1 MPSVSIR
8 TCRKMVQECK
18 PFRASTL
25 HGKWRTADDGTELY
39 VVYSEMRRRGHD
51 AYPCTLFV
59 CCDGKWY
66 ECADLP
72 FSHRRRRWDQR
83 NYARPLPTQE
93 MVRVGRFELQKFAQF
108 GLAHHPDMTRLLGVS
123 V

>member
-1 MPSVSIR
+1 
-8 TCRKMVQECK
+8 MVQECK

-39 VVYSEMRRRGHD
+39 VVTSEMKRRGHFPS
-51 AYPCTLFV
+51 PCVLFV

-66 ECADLP
+66 ECDGLP

-83 NYARPLPTQE
+83 NSARPLPLHE
-93 MVRVGRFELQKFAQF
+93 MVRVDGLELHRFAQF
-108 GLAHHPDMTRLLGVS
+108 GLAHHPDMTRLLSVS